1 MGLSAVLGELAALE
15 DLDKE
20 VAEYLVSSISDAAEE
35 SDEPLDQHS
44 VLELIQPFVEGIGL
58 EEKQVTALA
67 SRVAQLLTTPD
78 ELDDETLNPTPDE
91 PEQPS
96 QEVAQSAREAR
107 RAKLNALEPEPAPE
121 PEQEPQEP
129 GQEPESEADG
139 ADQQLAFL
147 RESFPSL
154 STQEIRQILRQTR
167 GQVDDRAF
175 ELLFERQA
183 ARSEAVEAHGAPSGA
198 TGTGTKSRQLS
209 EAEKREETKRRRAL
223 LERYENSASAVAG
236 HRKNATGGL
245 KTVHGRLP
253 TKAEAARQK
262 AAEQRS
268 KVRYFEGAVVTRSG
282 EKYTPV
288 PLSKE
293 EEEREKALIAATSVN
308 LAYKTSKGR
317 RHKGR

>member
-1 MGLSAVLGELAALE
+1 MGLSAVLCELAALE
-15 DLDKE
+15 DLDGE
-20 VAEYLVSSISDAAEE
+20 VAEYLVSSLSDAAEE
-35 SDEPLDQHS
+35 SGEPLDQHS
-44 VLELIQPFVEGIGL
+44 VLEVIGPFVEGVGL
-58 EEKQVTALA
+58 EEEQVAALA
-67 SRVAQLLTTPD
+67 SRVAQLLSTPD
-78 ELDDETLNPTPDE
+78 ELDEALNPTPDE
-91 PEQPS
+91 AEQPP
-96 QEVAQSAREAR
+96 QEGARSAREAR
-107 RAKLNALEPEPAPE
+107 RAKLSAPEPELAPE
-121 PEQEPQEP
+121 PEQEPA
-129 GQEPESEADG
+129 EPESEAEG

-183 ARSEAVEAHGAPSGA
+183 ARAEAAETAPGAPAGA
-198 TGTGTKSRQLS
+198 IGTGVKSRQLS
-209 EAEKREETKRRRAL
+209 EAAKREETKRRRAL

-268 KVRYFEGAVVTRSG
+268 KVRYFEGAIVTRSG

-293 EEEREKALIAATSVN
+293 EEEREKALVAATSVN

-317 RHKGR
+317 RHRGR